1 MNPGHPLSLLI
12 YVTFAAVLAVA
23 VALLSSFMRK
33 RRNRHPMAGQP
44 ERNIEEIRRD
54 APPS

>member
-12 YVTFAAVLAVA
+12 YVTFGAALAI
-23 VALLSSFMRK
+23 ALALFVNFMRK
-33 RRNRHPMAGQP
+33 RRNRHPMDGQP
-44 ERNIEEIRRD
+44 ERNIDEIRHD